1 MILDERQS
9 ELSSLDESMQA
20 AYSDI
25 SDIQSQ
31 IDAQNNKMSAILA
44 DEKKTAEERAAKTLQ
59 LAAYSFMGQY
69 KMEWQNI
76 MSAAILIIIP
86 ALILY
91 LIFQKSIIKGVV
103 AGAVKG

>member
-44 DEKKTAEERAAKTLQ
+44 DEKKTAEERAEKEA
-59 LAAYSFMGQY
+59 
-69 KMEWQNI
+69 
-76 MSAAILIIIP
+76 
-86 ALILY
+86 
-91 LIFQKSIIKGVV
+91 
-103 AGAVKG
+103 AVKKASQSTNRDKSA